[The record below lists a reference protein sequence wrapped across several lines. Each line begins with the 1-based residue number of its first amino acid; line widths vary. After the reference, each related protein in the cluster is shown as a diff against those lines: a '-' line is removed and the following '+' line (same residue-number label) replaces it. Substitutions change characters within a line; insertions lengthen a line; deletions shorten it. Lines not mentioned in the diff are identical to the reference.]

1 MLNDEQLLDELS
13 SAADGLLFMSETDAP
28 LEPLRSA
35 DEPTPD
41 LLRRLSGVS
50 VDTPVEAQVFDDFFR
65 PAVSEPVWK
74 SAHEI
79 ATARRF
85 QRLVELLHANLT
97 DLRVFRVGRIN
108 MEVYVLGRA
117 ASGNWLGLRTRVV
130 ET

>member
-1 MLNDEQLLDELS
+1 
-13 SAADGLLFMSETDAP
+13 MSETDAP
-28 LEPLRSA
+28 LEPLRIA
-35 DEPTPD
+35 DELTPER
-41 LLRRLSGVS
+41 LRRLSDVTD
-50 VDTPVEAQVFDDFFR
+50 DTPVEAQDFDDFFR
-65 PAVSEPVWK
+65 PAVYEPAWK

-85 QRLVELLHANLT
+85 QRLVELLRANLD

-117 ASGNWLGLRTRVV
+117 ARGNWLGLRTRVV